1 MSIAKSDTELPTM
14 DAIPKLIEELADDDL
29 HTRALIHLLS
39 LIDKTSD
46 EERQNVI
53 NTAIEQA
60 FVRTDGSES
69 IEALLMEKEAER
81 DSSL

>member
-1 MSIAKSDTELPTM
+1 MSIAKTDTELSTLG
-14 DAIPKLIEELADDDL
+14 AIPTLIEQMADDDL
-29 HTRALIHLLS
+29 HTRALINLLS

-60 FVRTDGSES
+60 YESTVGGES
-69 IEALLMEKEAER
+69 IEAVLVR
-81 DSSL
+81 DPT